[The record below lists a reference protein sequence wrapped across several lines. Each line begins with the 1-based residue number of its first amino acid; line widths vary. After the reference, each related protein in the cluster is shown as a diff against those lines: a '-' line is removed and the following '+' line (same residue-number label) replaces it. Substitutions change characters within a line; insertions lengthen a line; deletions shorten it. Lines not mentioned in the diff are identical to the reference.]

1 VKIINLV
8 AENFKRLKAVNITP
22 EGDIVN
28 ITGENGAGKSSVL
41 DSIWAALGGAAALP
55 KVPVRVGA
63 EEAKITVDLGTYK
76 VTRKFKDKGEG
87 EFTTSLVIENPDGSR
102 PKSPQ
107 TLLDEIVGK
116 MTMDPEAFIRLSPK
130 AQFDALKVLVP
141 GLDLDD
147 IKAKNDADYERRTAE
162 NRKAKEAR
170 SAAALVGAK
179 DGKRLQRI
187 DTAEMMA
194 KLASASEVNA
204 SIEERR
210 KRREAAAKDVA
221 DLRAVQEANIRRI
234 ASIRDQIKELEEQ
247 IKDTEATNLE
257 LDNKATNLE
266 IRLQN
271 AEPLPPLVDTAELT
285 RAISEANV
293 ANAEAEKQERRD
305 DALAEAE
312 KHEAAAKALTDAME
326 AREEHK
332 RAAIAAAKFPVEG
345 LSLGEEEVLID
356 GLPFDQAHTS
366 KKIRTSMAIAMAANP
381 EVRVIRIVNG
391 SMLDSKSMKIVA
403 EMAGAGDYQV
413 WIERVSDGDGVGIII
428 EDGTVRNG

>member
-1 VKIINLV
+1 MKIIKLE
-8 AENFKRLKAVNITP
+8 AENFKRLKAVKITP

-179 DGKRLQRI
+179 DGKRIQRI

-194 KLASASEVNA
+194 KLASASEVNKG
-204 SIEERR
+204 IEDRKARR
-210 KRREAAAKDVA
+210 AAATKQVETYLDMIAKNKDEIVA
-221 DLRAVQEANIRRI
+221 LQNRI
-234 ASIRDQIKELEEQ
+234 AALQADINSYTK
-247 IKDTEATNLE
+247 EATS
-257 LDNKATNLE
+257 LE

-271 AEPLPPLVDTAELT
+271 AEPLPPPVDTAELT
-285 RAISEANV
+285 RAISEANA

-305 DALAEAE
+305 AALAEAE
-312 KHEAAAKALTDAME
+312 KHEAAAKALTEAME

-403 EMAGAGDYQV
+403 DMAREGDFQV
-413 WIERVSDGDGVGIII
+413 WVERVSDGDGVGIII
-428 EDGTVRNG
+428 EDGHAKNQ

>member
-1 VKIINLV
+1 MKIINLC
-8 AENFKRLKAVNITP
+8 AENFKRLKAVSITP

-179 DGKRLQRI
+179 DGKRIQRI

-194 KLASASEVNA
+194 KLASASEVNKG
-204 SIEERR
+204 IEDRKARR
-210 KRREAAAKDVA
+210 AAATKQVETYLDMIAKNKDEIVA
-221 DLRAVQEANIRRI
+221 LQNRIAALQADINSYTKEATSLEKKLQEAP
-234 ASIRDQIKELEEQ
+234 
-247 IKDTEATNLE
+247 
-257 LDNKATNLE
+257 
-266 IRLQN
+266 
-271 AEPLPPLVDTAELT
+271 PLPEPVDTAELT
-285 RAISEANV
+285 RAISEANA

-305 DALAEAE
+305 AALAEAE
-312 KHEAAAKALTDAME
+312 KHEAAAKTLTDAME

-403 EMAGAGDYQV
+403 DMAREGDFQV
-413 WIERVSDGDGVGIII
+413 WVETVSDGNGSGIII
-428 EDGTVRNG
+428 EDGHIKES

>member
-1 VKIINLV
+1 MKILRLEC
-8 AENFKRLKAVNITP
+8 ENFKRLRAVTITP

-63 EEAKITVDLGTYK
+63 EEAKITVDLGMYK

-130 AQFDALKVLVP
+130 GQFDALKVLVP

-179 DGKRLQRI
+179 DGKRIQRI

-194 KLASASEVNA
+194 KLASASEVNKG
-204 SIEERR
+204 IEDRKARR
-210 KRREAAAKDVA
+210 AAATKQVETYLDMIAKNKDEIVALQNRIAALQADINSYTKEAASLEKK
-221 DLRAVQEANIRRI
+221 LQEAP
-234 ASIRDQIKELEEQ
+234 
-247 IKDTEATNLE
+247 
-257 LDNKATNLE
+257 
-266 IRLQN
+266 
-271 AEPLPPLVDTAELT
+271 PLPEPVDTAELT
-285 RAISEANV
+285 RAISEANA

-305 DALAEAE
+305 AALAEAE

-428 EDGTVRNG
+428 EDGMVRTG

>member
-1 VKIINLV
+1 MKIIRLE
-8 AENFKRLKAVNITP
+8 AENFKRLRAVTITP

-179 DGKRLQRI
+179 DGKRIQRI

-194 KLASASEVNA
+194 KLASASEVNKG
-204 SIEERR
+204 IEARKARR
-210 KRREAAAKDVA
+210 AAATKQVETYLDMIAKNKDEIVALQNRIAALQADINSYTKEAASLEKK
-221 DLRAVQEANIRRI
+221 LQEAP
-234 ASIRDQIKELEEQ
+234 
-247 IKDTEATNLE
+247 
-257 LDNKATNLE
+257 
-266 IRLQN
+266 
-271 AEPLPPLVDTAELT
+271 PLPEPVDTAELT
-285 RAISEANV
+285 RAISEANA

-305 DALAEAE
+305 AALAEAE

-403 EMAGAGDYQV
+403 DMAREGDFQV
-413 WIERVSDGDGVGIII
+413 WVETVSDGNGSGIII
-428 EDGTVRNG
+428 EDGHIKE